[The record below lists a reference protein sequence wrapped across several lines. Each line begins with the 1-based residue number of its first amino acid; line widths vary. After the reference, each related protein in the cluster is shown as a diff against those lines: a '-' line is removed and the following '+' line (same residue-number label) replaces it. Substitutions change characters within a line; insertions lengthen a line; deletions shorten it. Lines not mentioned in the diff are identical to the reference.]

1 MVPTAAAEALQF
13 APMPG
18 FWFWLIVA
26 GALVVVEILTLAFFA
41 AFIAAAAVGAALA
54 ALLGFNPL
62 VQAIVLLVLG
72 VGGIGAA
79 RPLLMQALARR
90 REPVLRSGAENMI
103 GQQAI
108 LTDPIVDMGHP
119 GHVKIAGE
127 LWPAITADGSSVPAN
142 TPVVVTALK
151 STTLIVQARPSA
163 TSQTT

>member
-90 REPVLRSGAENMI
+90 REPVLRIPDTSRSRASSGPQSPQMA
-103 GQQAI
+103 ARCPR
-108 LTDPIVDMGHP
+108 TPP
-119 GHVKIAGE
+119 
-127 LWPAITADGSSVPAN
+127 SSSLRSRAQP
-142 TPVVVTALK
+142 
-151 STTLIVQARPSA
+151 
-163 TSQTT
+163 

>member
-41 AFIAAAAVGAALA
+41 AFIAAAAV
-54 ALLGFNPL
+54 
-62 VQAIVLLVLG
+62 
-72 VGGIGAA
+72 GAA